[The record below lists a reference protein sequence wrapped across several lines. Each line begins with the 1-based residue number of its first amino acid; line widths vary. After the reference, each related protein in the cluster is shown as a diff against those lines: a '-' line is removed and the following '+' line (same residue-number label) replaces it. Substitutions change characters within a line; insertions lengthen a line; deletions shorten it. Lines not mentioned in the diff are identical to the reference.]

1 MIKKSCALLLTIAM
15 LVAVAIPMAAF
26 AVGEEMPIV
35 SGIDT
40 LSEKFSPF
48 FAQSGYD
55 VDVTSLTQE
64 ALMTLDRSGG
74 IVYNAIDG
82 ETRSYNGVDYTYTGI
97 ADLTVDYDEAADITT
112 YTAKLKKGVQYS
124 DGVEMTVDDLIF
136 TYYVYLDPSYTGSTQ
151 LASYNIIGVAD
162 YRTQTTADVYAK
174 YADMGVALYGAGKDH
189 VWSADDAWTEE
200 QQAAFWQG
208 VEDAWKVDVGKIVT
222 TCLTKYSAYVEPY
235 VGVTLD
241 EALANDG
248 LGVIAGMV
256 LWGFGD
262 FDAETG
268 VFTAAVTGNVYDTTA
283 GEYPLLDDYYNETV
297 LAYEDDVVAYA
308 SVESPDETDVL
319 GEAYNAFI
327 AAFGPKDEAMS
338 GGIPNI
344 SGIKKID
351 DYTVEVRTTGYEAPA
366 VYSILGLEVAPMH
379 YYGDAAMYDYEND
392 MFGFPFGDLTM
403 VQSKTTMPMGAG
415 PYKFVKYENRVVYY
429 EANDLYYKGAPLTK
443 YFQFKETNSA
453 DVIPGITTATIDASE
468 LNGTKT
474 NFESI
479 MALNSNGEI
488 TGDVITTSKV
498 DNRGYGYIGI
508 NAVNVSVGGE
518 AGSEASK
525 NLRKALA
532 TVFSIHRATAYDSYY
547 GEAAAVIQYPI
558 SNTSWAAPQPTDPD
572 FKVAF
577 SVDVNGNDIYTADMT
592 PDETYAA
599 ALEAAK
605 GYLIAAGY
613 TYDEAT
619 GMFTAAP
626 EGAKLSYECIIPGD
640 GLGDHPS
647 FAVVTSAQAALATIG
662 IELVIN
668 DPADSNV
675 LWDTLDAGEGQLWC
689 AAWQTT
695 VDPDMYQIYHGSNAL
710 GMGGADS
717 NRYMIMDD
725 ELDTLIVDARKSD
738 DQAYRKALYKQALD
752 IVVDWAVEIPAYQR
766 QNCVVFSTERL
777 DIDSIT
783 PAITTYWGWLQDIE
797 VLKVK

>member
-1 MIKKSCALLLTIAM
+1 MLKKSLALLLTIAM
-15 LVAVAIPMAAF
+15 LVGVALPIAAF
-26 AVGEEMPIV
+26 AEGEEMPIV

-55 VDVTSLTQE
+55 VDATAMTQE
-64 ALMTLDRSGG
+64 TLMTMDRSGG
-74 IVYNAIDG
+74 IVYNAIEG
-82 ETRSYNGVDYTYTGI
+82 ETRSYNGVDYFYHGI
-97 ADLTVDYDEAADITT
+97 ADLSVEYDEAADMTT
-112 YTAKLKKGVQYS
+112 YTAKIKPGVLFS
-124 DGVEMTVDDLIF
+124 DGEEMTADDLIF

-151 LASYNIIGVAD
+151 LASFNIIGVAD

-174 YADMGVALYGAGKDH
+174 YADLGVSIYEAGKDH
-189 VWSADDAWTEE
+189 EWSADDAWTQE
-200 QQAAFWQG
+200 QQTFFWTALEEG
-208 VEDAWKVDVGKIVT
+208 WKNDVASIIN
-222 TCLTKYSAYVEPY
+222 TCLTAYAGYVEQF
-235 VGVTLD
+235 VGVTP
-241 EALANDG
+241 EVALENDG
-248 LGVIAGMV
+248 YGVIAGMA

-262 FDAETG
+262 MDTETG
-268 VFTAAVTGNVYDTTA
+268 MFTASTSGTVYDTKN
-283 GEYPLLDDYYNETV
+283 GEFPTLDDYYNETV
-297 LAYEDDVVAYA
+297 MKYEGDPVAYA
-308 SVESPDETDVL
+308 SVESPDGVDVL
-319 GEAYNAFI
+319 GEAYNGFI
-327 AAFGPKDEAMS
+327 AEYGPKDDSMT

-344 SGIKKID
+344 AGIKKLD
-351 DYTVEVRTTGYEAPA
+351 DYTVEVTTIGFEAPA

-379 YYGDAAMYDYEND
+379 YYGDAALYDYDNN
-392 MFGFPFGDLTM
+392 MFGHPFGDLSL

-415 PYKFVKYENRVVYY
+415 PYKFVKYENRVMYY
-429 EANDLYYKGAPLTK
+429 EANENYYKGAPVTK
-443 YFQFKETNSA
+443 YFQFKETNNA
-453 DVIPGITTATIDASE
+453 DVIPGITTGTIDASE

-498 DNRGYGYIGI
+498 DNRGYGYIGM
-508 NAVNVSVGGE
+508 NAENISVGGE
-518 AGSEASK
+518 ASSEASK

-532 TVFSIHRATAYDSYY
+532 TVLAIHRATAYDSYY
-547 GEAAAVIQYPI
+547 GEAASVIQYPI

-577 SVDVNGNDIYTADMT
+577 SVDVDGNPIYTADMT
-592 PDETYAA
+592 PEETYAA

-605 GYLIAAGY
+605 GFLIAAGY
-613 TYDEAT
+613 TFDEAT
-619 GMFTAAP
+619 GKFTEAP
-626 EGAKLSYECIIPGD
+626 EGAKLSYEVIIPGD

-647 FAVVTSAQAALATIG
+647 FAVLTAASEALATIG
-662 IELVIN
+662 IDLVIN

-675 LWDTLDAGEGQLWC
+675 LWDALDAGAAEMWC

-710 GMGGADS
+710 GMGGTDS
-717 NRYMIMDD
+717 NRYMIVDD
-725 ELDTLIVDARKSD
+725 ELDKLIVDARKSD

-752 IVVDWAVEIPAYQR
+752 IVVDWAVEVPAYQR

-783 PAITTYWGWLQDIE
+783 PAITTYWGWLSDVE
-797 VLKVK
+797 TLMAK